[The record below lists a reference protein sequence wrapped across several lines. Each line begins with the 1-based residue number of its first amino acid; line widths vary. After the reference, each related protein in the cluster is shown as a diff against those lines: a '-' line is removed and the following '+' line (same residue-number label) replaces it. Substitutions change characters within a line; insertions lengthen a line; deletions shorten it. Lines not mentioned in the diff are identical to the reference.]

1 MPRWSPRRWR
11 GPPRSENH
19 PVRLPRVTT
28 QTTGQPIRTVAV
40 IGLGTMG
47 AGIAEVF
54 ARAGLAVHGIEY
66 DDSALDRGRGILQKS
81 TDRAVARQKL
91 TAEEQT
97 ALLDRIEFTTD
108 TAAGVRD
115 ADLVIE
121 AVHEDLELKT
131 RIFRTVDAAAPAGAI
146 LASNTSS
153 LSVTAIAAAVADPSR
168 VLGVHFFNPAPV
180 QTLVELIRTVHTSE
194 QNLARLAELLRG
206 LGKSPIVCGDR
217 AGFIVNALLV
227 PYLGS
232 AIRLYENGFCTREEL
247 DQAMVEQAGYP
258 MGPLTL
264 TDLVGNEVTL
274 AVLERM
280 YEETRDR
287 LTAPP
292 SLLRQLVT
300 AGWHGRKTGRGFY
313 SYPADPAADSADGS
327 ADQGPVR
334 PPRGSRAGEL
344 PDRLVCEYLNNCLR
358 MVEVGYA
365 SVDDIDT
372 GMVEGC
378 RMPPPFEVLAT
389 LGPRHVLEVQR
400 RTFAETAEP
409 GHRPTLLLEQLAQVE
424 NPGSAIDELR
434 RATAQ

>member
-1 MPRWSPRRWR
+1 M
-11 GPPRSENH
+11 
-19 PVRLPRVTT
+19 TT
-28 QTTGQPIRTVAV
+28 ETPTNDQIRTVAV

-47 AGIAEVF
+47 AGIVEVF
-54 ARAGLAVHGIEY
+54 ARAGLTVRGIEY
-66 DDSALDRGRGILQKS
+66 NDQALERGRAILQKS
-81 TDRAVARQKL
+81 TDRAVAKEKL
-91 TAEEQT
+91 TADEQA
-97 ALLDRIEFTTD
+97 ALLGRIEFTTD
-108 TAAGVRD
+108 TAAGVTD

-121 AVHEDLELKT
+121 AVNENLELKT
-131 RIFRTVDAAAPAGAI
+131 SIFQTIDEAAPKTAI

-180 QTLVELIRTVHTSE
+180 QTLVELIRTVHTSD
-194 QNLARLAELLRG
+194 QTIQRMADLLRG

-264 TDLVGNEVTL
+264 TDLVGNDVTL

-280 YEETRDR
+280 YDETKDR

-300 AGWHGRKTGRGFY
+300 AGWHGRKSGRGFY
-313 SYPADPAADSADGS
+313 SYAAEGADDP
-327 ADQGPVR
+327 GPVP

-344 PDRLVCEYLNNCLR
+344 PDRLVAEYLNNCLR

-389 LGPRHVLEVQR
+389 LGPKHVLDVQR
-400 RTFAETAEP
+400 RTFDETAEP
-409 GHRPTLLLEQLAQVE
+409 GHRPALLLEQLAQVE
-424 NPGSAIDELR
+424 NPAAAIDELR
-434 RATAQ
+434 RATAA

>member
-1 MPRWSPRRWR
+1 M
-11 GPPRSENH
+11 
-19 PVRLPRVTT
+19 TT
-28 QTTGQPIRTVAV
+28 ETPTNDQIHTVAV

-47 AGIAEVF
+47 AGIVEVF
-54 ARAGLAVHGIEY
+54 ARAGLTVRGIEY
-66 DDSALDRGRGILQKS
+66 NDQALERGRAILQKS
-81 TDRAVARQKL
+81 TDRAVAKEKL
-91 TAEEQT
+91 TADEQT
-97 ALLDRIEFTTD
+97 ALLGRIEFTTD
-108 TAAGVRD
+108 TAAGVTD

-121 AVHEDLELKT
+121 AVNENLELKT
-131 RIFRTVDAAAPAGAI
+131 SIFQTVDEAAPKTAI

-180 QTLVELIRTVHTSE
+180 QTLVELIRTVHTSD
-194 QNLARLAELLRG
+194 QTIQRMADLLRG

-264 TDLVGNEVTL
+264 TDLVGNDVTL

-280 YEETRDR
+280 YDETKDR

-300 AGWHGRKTGRGFY
+300 AGWHGRKSGRGFY
-313 SYPADPAADSADGS
+313 SYAEGADDP
-327 ADQGPVR
+327 GPVP

-344 PDRLVCEYLNNCLR
+344 PDRLVAEYLNNCLR

-389 LGPRHVLEVQR
+389 LGPKHVLDVQR
-400 RTFAETAEP
+400 RTFDETAEP
-409 GHRPTLLLEQLAQVE
+409 GHRPALLLEQLAQVE
-424 NPGSAIDELR
+424 NPAAAIDELR
-434 RATAQ
+434 RATAA

>member
-1 MPRWSPRRWR
+1 
-11 GPPRSENH
+11 
-19 PVRLPRVTT
+19 
-28 QTTGQPIRTVAV
+28 
-40 IGLGTMG
+40 MG
-47 AGIAEVF
+47 AGIVEVF
-54 ARAGLAVHGIEY
+54 ARAGLTVRGIEY
-66 DDSALDRGRGILQKS
+66 NDQALERGRAILQKS
-81 TDRAVARQKL
+81 TDRAVAKEKL
-91 TAEEQT
+91 TADEQT
-97 ALLDRIEFTTD
+97 ALLGRIEFTTD
-108 TAAGVRD
+108 TAAGVTD

-121 AVHEDLELKT
+121 AVNENLELKT
-131 RIFRTVDAAAPAGAI
+131 SIFQTIDEAAPKTAI

-180 QTLVELIRTVHTSE
+180 QTLVELIRTVHTSD
-194 QNLARLAELLRG
+194 QTIQRMADLLRG

-264 TDLVGNEVTL
+264 TDLVGNDVTL

-280 YEETRDR
+280 YDETKDR

-300 AGWHGRKTGRGFY
+300 AGWHGRKSGRGFY
-313 SYPADPAADSADGS
+313 SYAEGGGEDP
-327 ADQGPVR
+327 GPVP

-344 PDRLVCEYLNNCLR
+344 PDRLVAEYLNNCLR

-389 LGPRHVLEVQR
+389 LGPKHVLDVQR
-400 RTFAETAEP
+400 RTFDETAEP
-409 GHRPTLLLEQLAQVE
+409 GHRPALLLEQLAQVE
-424 NPGSAIDELR
+424 NPAAAIDELR
-434 RATAQ
+434 RATAA

>member
-1 MPRWSPRRWR
+1 
-11 GPPRSENH
+11 
-19 PVRLPRVTT
+19 
-28 QTTGQPIRTVAV
+28 
-40 IGLGTMG
+40 MG
-47 AGIAEVF
+47 AGIVEVF
-54 ARAGLAVHGIEY
+54 ARAGLTVRGIEY
-66 DDSALDRGRGILQKS
+66 NDQALERGRAILQKS
-81 TDRAVARQKL
+81 TDRAVAKEKL

-97 ALLDRIEFTTD
+97 ALLGRIEFTTD
-108 TAAGVRD
+108 TAAGVTD

-121 AVHEDLELKT
+121 AVNENLELKT
-131 RIFRTVDAAAPAGAI
+131 SIFQTIDEAAPKTAI

-194 QNLARLAELLRG
+194 QTLRRMADLLRG
-206 LGKSPIVCGDR
+206 LSKSPIVCGDR

-264 TDLVGNEVTL
+264 TDLVGNDVTL

-280 YEETRDR
+280 YDETKDR

-300 AGWHGRKTGRGFY
+300 AGWHGRKSGRGFY
-313 SYPADPAADSADGS
+313 SYAEGGSEDP
-327 ADQGPVR
+327 GPVP

-344 PDRLVCEYLNNCLR
+344 PDRLVAEYLNNCLR

-389 LGPRHVLEVQR
+389 LGPKHVLDVQR
-400 RTFAETAEP
+400 RTFDETAEP
-409 GHRPTLLLEQLAQVE
+409 GHRPALLLEQLAQVE
-424 NPGSAIDELR
+424 NPAAAIDELR
-434 RATAQ
+434 RATAA

>member
-1 MPRWSPRRWR
+1 M
-11 GPPRSENH
+11 
-19 PVRLPRVTT
+19 RVTT
-28 QTTGQPIRTVAV
+28 DPNNENTIRTVAM

-54 ARAGLAVHGIEY
+54 ARAGLAVRGIEY
-66 DDSALDRGRGILQKS
+66 NDEALDRGRAILQKS
-81 TDRAVARQKL
+81 TDRAVAKEKL

-108 TAAGVRD
+108 TAAGVTD

-121 AVHEDLELKT
+121 AVNENLELKT
-131 RIFRTVDAAAPAGAI
+131 TIFQAVDAAAPKTAI

-194 QNLARLAELLRG
+194 ATLNRMADLLRG

-247 DQAMVEQAGYP
+247 DQTMVEQAGYP

-264 TDLVGNEVTL
+264 TDLVGNDVTL

-280 YEETRDR
+280 YDETKDR

-300 AGWHGRKTGRGFY
+300 AGWNGRKANRGFY
-313 SYPADPAADSADGS
+313 SYAPEGTEDP
-327 ADQGPVR
+327 GPVP

-344 PDRLVCEYLNNCLR
+344 PDRLIAEYLNNCLR
-358 MVEVGYA
+358 MVETGYA
-365 SVDDIDT
+365 SADDIDT

-389 LGPRHVLEVQR
+389 LGPKHVLDVQR
-400 RTFAETAEP
+400 RTFDETAEP
-409 GHRPTLLLEQLAQVE
+409 GHRPALLLEQLAQVE
-424 NPGSAIDELR
+424 NPAAAIDELR
-434 RATAQ
+434 RATAA

>member
-1 MPRWSPRRWR
+1 
-11 GPPRSENH
+11 
-19 PVRLPRVTT
+19 
-28 QTTGQPIRTVAV
+28 
-40 IGLGTMG
+40 MG
-47 AGIAEVF
+47 AGIVEVF
-54 ARAGLAVHGIEY
+54 ARAGLTVRGIEY
-66 DDSALDRGRGILQKS
+66 NDQALERGRAILQKS
-81 TDRAVARQKL
+81 TDRAVAKEKL
-91 TAEEQT
+91 TADEQT
-97 ALLDRIEFTTD
+97 ALLGRIEFTTD
-108 TAAGVRD
+108 TAAGVTD

-121 AVHEDLELKT
+121 AVNENLELKT
-131 RIFRTVDAAAPAGAI
+131 SIFQTIDEAAPKTAI

-180 QTLVELIRTVHTSE
+180 QTLVELIRTVHTSD
-194 QNLARLAELLRG
+194 QTIQRMADLLRG

-264 TDLVGNEVTL
+264 TDLVGNDVTL

-280 YEETRDR
+280 YDESKDR

-300 AGWHGRKTGRGFY
+300 AGWHGRKSGRGFY
-313 SYPADPAADSADGS
+313 SYAAEGADDP
-327 ADQGPVR
+327 GPVP

-344 PDRLVCEYLNNCLR
+344 PDRLVAEYLNNCLR

-389 LGPRHVLEVQR
+389 LGPKHVLDVQR
-400 RTFAETAEP
+400 RTFDETAEP
-409 GHRPTLLLEQLAQVE
+409 GHRPALLLEQLAQVE
-424 NPGSAIDELR
+424 NPAAAIDELR
-434 RATAQ
+434 RATAA

>member
-1 MPRWSPRRWR
+1 M
-11 GPPRSENH
+11 
-19 PVRLPRVTT
+19 TT
-28 QTTGQPIRTVAV
+28 ETPTNDQIRTVAV

-47 AGIAEVF
+47 AGIVEVF
-54 ARAGLAVHGIEY
+54 ARAGLTVRGIEY
-66 DDSALDRGRGILQKS
+66 NDQALERGRAILQKS
-81 TDRAVARQKL
+81 TDRAVAKEKL
-91 TAEEQT
+91 TADEQT
-97 ALLDRIEFTTD
+97 ALLGRIEFTTD
-108 TAAGVRD
+108 TAAGATD

-121 AVHEDLELKT
+121 AVNENLELKT
-131 RIFRTVDAAAPAGAI
+131 SIFQTIDEAAPKTAI

-180 QTLVELIRTVHTSE
+180 QTLVELIRTVHTSD
-194 QNLARLAELLRG
+194 QTIQRMADLLRG

-264 TDLVGNEVTL
+264 TDLVGNDVTL

-280 YEETRDR
+280 YDESKDR

-300 AGWHGRKTGRGFY
+300 AGWHGRKSGRGFY
-313 SYPADPAADSADGS
+313 SYAAEGADDP
-327 ADQGPVR
+327 GPVP

-344 PDRLVCEYLNNCLR
+344 PDRLVAEYLNNCLR

-389 LGPRHVLEVQR
+389 LGPKHVLDVQR
-400 RTFAETAEP
+400 RTFDETAEP
-409 GHRPTLLLEQLAQVE
+409 GHRPALLFEQLAQVE
-424 NPGSAIDELR
+424 NPAAAIDELR
-434 RATAQ
+434 RATAA

>member
-1 MPRWSPRRWR
+1 M
-11 GPPRSENH
+11 
-19 PVRLPRVTT
+19 RVTT
-28 QTTGQPIRTVAV
+28 DPNNENTIRTVAV

-54 ARAGLAVHGIEY
+54 ARAGLAVRGIEY
-66 DDSALDRGRGILQKS
+66 NDEALDRGRAILQKS
-81 TDRAVARQKL
+81 TDRAVAKEKL

-108 TAAGVRD
+108 TAAGVTD

-121 AVHEDLELKT
+121 AVNENLELKT
-131 RIFRTVDAAAPAGAI
+131 TIFQAVDAAAPKTAI

-180 QTLVELIRTVHTSE
+180 QTLVELIRTVHTSD
-194 QNLARLAELLRG
+194 QTIQRMADLLRG

-264 TDLVGNEVTL
+264 TDLVGNDVTL

-280 YEETRDR
+280 YDETKDR

-300 AGWHGRKTGRGFY
+300 AGWHGRKSGRGFY
-313 SYPADPAADSADGS
+313 SYAAEGADDP
-327 ADQGPVR
+327 GPVP

-344 PDRLVCEYLNNCLR
+344 PDRLVAEYLNNCLR

-389 LGPRHVLEVQR
+389 LGPKHVLDVQR
-400 RTFAETAEP
+400 RTFDETAEP
-409 GHRPTLLLEQLAQVE
+409 GHRPALLLEQLAQVE
-424 NPGSAIDELR
+424 NPAAAIDELR
-434 RATAQ
+434 RATAA

>member
-1 MPRWSPRRWR
+1 M
-11 GPPRSENH
+11 
-19 PVRLPRVTT
+19 TT
-28 QTTGQPIRTVAV
+28 ETPTNDQIRTVAV

-47 AGIAEVF
+47 AGIVEVF
-54 ARAGLAVHGIEY
+54 ARAGLTVRGIEY
-66 DDSALDRGRGILQKS
+66 NDQALERGRAILQKS
-81 TDRAVARQKL
+81 TDRAVAKEKL
-91 TAEEQT
+91 TADEQT
-97 ALLDRIEFTTD
+97 ALLGRIEFTTD
-108 TAAGVRD
+108 TAAGVTD

-121 AVHEDLELKT
+121 AVNENLELKT
-131 RIFRTVDAAAPAGAI
+131 SIFQTIDEAAPKTAI

-180 QTLVELIRTVHTSE
+180 QTLVELIRTVHTSD
-194 QNLARLAELLRG
+194 QTIQRMADLLRG

-264 TDLVGNEVTL
+264 TDLVGNDVTL

-280 YEETRDR
+280 YDESKDR

-300 AGWHGRKTGRGFY
+300 AGWHGRKSGRGFY
-313 SYPADPAADSADGS
+313 SYAAEGADDP
-327 ADQGPVR
+327 GPVP

-344 PDRLVCEYLNNCLR
+344 PDRLVAEYLNNCLR

-389 LGPRHVLEVQR
+389 LGPKHVLDVQR
-400 RTFAETAEP
+400 RTFDETAEP
-409 GHRPTLLLEQLAQVE
+409 GHRPALLLEQLAQVE
-424 NPGSAIDELR
+424 NPAAAIDELR
-434 RATAQ
+434 RATAA